1 MATFSVTYVHGQ
13 SKQVKKAAASI
24 FSLTTFKTDG
34 TLLASTNGVFIS
46 DNGEAISAFYP
57 FVGADSAVVIDTNGN
72 ALPVDVIIGANEL
85 YDVCKFKVNGKTTPI
100 KIASTPSHDGEKV
113 WMLGYSIKNQ
123 DAKQVPIQ
131 KTELFMDKYTY
142 YIFSS
147 ETPENMEGCP
157 FVNAKGEL
165 IGILQHANH
174 SEGTHAVDAHFMKDM
189 QINNGLSLADPVL
202 RQTTIRT
209 QLPAKEEDALVTMM
223 MASEQNK
230 KNYLKY
236 IQDFKHS
243 FPHAVDGYAA
253 QARQYANKKEFAK
266 AATEMETAIQNV
278 HKKDAA
284 HAEYAK
290 IIFHQQLFQPDS
302 TYLAWS
308 LDKALAEAQKA
319 YEINPLPA
327 YQHQQAQ
334 IIYSKGNYQKAY
346 DMFIALTKTNLRS
359 GELFYEAAQ
368 AKAQLK
374 ANQAEILSLLDSA
387 VAACPQPLTPIAAP
401 FVLARGAA
409 YDQAGDYKKAI
420 MDYNRYDTLM
430 LGRANHEFY
439 YTRFNCNVKL
449 RRYQQALNDIAH
461 AAVLNRQEPTYLAEM
476 ASLQLKVN
484 YIDDALKT
492 AELCIGI
499 APNYPDIYLIKGL
512 ALIQKKQKKLG
523 IEAFEKAIIR
533 KTKRSEKI
541 KRSDVFRKTKCSFF
555 DFPTHNLKTPQK
567 TLGRF
572 KFLNHKNLT
581 HSNRTSRSHH
591 HQAVALFALNC
602 SRICLHFRDSV

>member
-34 TLLASTNGVFIS
+34 TLLASTNGVFIN

-100 KIASTPSHDGEKV
+100 KIASTPSMNGEKV

-209 QLPAKEEDALVTMM
+209 QLPAKEEDALVTLM

-236 IQDFKHS
+236 IQDFKRS

-346 DMFIALTKTNLRS
+346 DMFLALTKTNLRS

-523 IEAFEKAIIR
+523 IEAFEKA
-533 KTKRSEKI
+533 KQLGDKRAQDYIDKY
-541 KRSDVFRKTKCSFF
+541 K
-555 DFPTHNLKTPQK
+555 
-567 TLGRF
+567 
-572 KFLNHKNLT
+572 
-581 HSNRTSRSHH
+581 
-591 HQAVALFALNC
+591 
-602 SRICLHFRDSV
+602 

>member
-34 TLLASTNGVFIS
+34 TLLASTNGVFIN

-100 KIASTPSHDGEKV
+100 KIASTPSNDGEKV

-209 QLPAKEEDALVTMM
+209 QLPAKEEDALVTLM

-236 IQDFKHS
+236 IQDFKRS

-523 IEAFEKAIIR
+523 IEAFEKA
-533 KTKRSEKI
+533 KQLGDKRAQDYIDKY
-541 KRSDVFRKTKCSFF
+541 K
-555 DFPTHNLKTPQK
+555 
-567 TLGRF
+567 
-572 KFLNHKNLT
+572 
-581 HSNRTSRSHH
+581 
-591 HQAVALFALNC
+591 
-602 SRICLHFRDSV
+602 

>member
-100 KIASTPSHDGEKV
+100 KIASTPSNNGEKV

-209 QLPAKEEDALVTMM
+209 QLPAKEEDALVTLM

-236 IQDFKHS
+236 IQDFKRS

-346 DMFIALTKTNLRS
+346 DIFIALTKTNLRS

-449 RRYQQALNDIAH
+449 QRYQQALNDIAH

-492 AELCIGI
+492 AELCIGV

-523 IEAFEKAIIR
+523 IEAFEKA
-533 KTKRSEKI
+533 KQLGDKRAQDYIDKY
-541 KRSDVFRKTKCSFF
+541 K
-555 DFPTHNLKTPQK
+555 
-567 TLGRF
+567 
-572 KFLNHKNLT
+572 
-581 HSNRTSRSHH
+581 
-591 HQAVALFALNC
+591 
-602 SRICLHFRDSV
+602 

>member
-34 TLLASTNGVFIS
+34 TLLASTNGVFIN

-100 KIASTPSHDGEKV
+100 KIASTPSNNGEKV

-123 DAKQVPIQ
+123 EAKQVPIQ

-209 QLPAKEEDALVTMM
+209 QLPAKEEDALVTLM

-236 IQDFKHS
+236 IQDFKHL

-290 IIFHQQLFQPDS
+290 IIFHQQLFQLDS

-308 LDKALAEAQKA
+308 LDKALTEAQKA

-346 DMFIALTKTNLRS
+346 DMFIALTKKNLRS

-523 IEAFEKAIIR
+523 IEAFEKA
-533 KTKRSEKI
+533 KQLGDKRAQDYIDKY
-541 KRSDVFRKTKCSFF
+541 K
-555 DFPTHNLKTPQK
+555 
-567 TLGRF
+567 
-572 KFLNHKNLT
+572 
-581 HSNRTSRSHH
+581 
-591 HQAVALFALNC
+591 
-602 SRICLHFRDSV
+602 

>member
-100 KIASTPSHDGEKV
+100 KIASTPSNNGEKV

-123 DAKQVPIQ
+123 EAKQVPIQ

-209 QLPAKEEDALVTMM
+209 QLPTKEEDALVTLM

-236 IQDFKHS
+236 IQDFKRL

-266 AATEMETAIQNV
+266 AATEMEPAIQNV

-308 LDKALAEAQKA
+308 LDKALTEAQKA

-492 AELCIGI
+492 AELCIGV

-523 IEAFEKAIIR
+523 IEAFEKA
-533 KTKRSEKI
+533 KQLGDKRAQDYIDKY
-541 KRSDVFRKTKCSFF
+541 K
-555 DFPTHNLKTPQK
+555 
-567 TLGRF
+567 
-572 KFLNHKNLT
+572 
-581 HSNRTSRSHH
+581 
-591 HQAVALFALNC
+591 
-602 SRICLHFRDSV
+602 

>member
-24 FSLTTFKTDG
+24 FRLTTFKTDG

-100 KIASTPSHDGEKV
+100 KIASTPSNDGEKV

-209 QLPAKEEDALVTMM
+209 QLPAKEEDALVTLM

-253 QARQYANKKEFAK
+253 QARQYANNKEFAK

-290 IIFHQQLFQPDS
+290 IIFHQQLFQPDT

-523 IEAFEKAIIR
+523 IEAFEKA
-533 KTKRSEKI
+533 KQLGDKRAQDYIDKY
-541 KRSDVFRKTKCSFF
+541 K
-555 DFPTHNLKTPQK
+555 
-567 TLGRF
+567 
-572 KFLNHKNLT
+572 
-581 HSNRTSRSHH
+581 
-591 HQAVALFALNC
+591 
-602 SRICLHFRDSV
+602 

>member
-46 DNGEAISAFYP
+46 DNGEAVSAFYP

-100 KIASTPSHDGEKV
+100 KIANTPSMDGEKV

-123 DAKQVPIQ
+123 EAKQVPIQ

-209 QLPAKEEDALVTMM
+209 QLPAKEEDALVTLM

-236 IQDFKHS
+236 IQDFKRL

-308 LDKALAEAQKA
+308 LDKALTEAQKA

-523 IEAFEKAIIR
+523 IEAFEKA
-533 KTKRSEKI
+533 KQLGDKRAQDYIDKY
-541 KRSDVFRKTKCSFF
+541 K
-555 DFPTHNLKTPQK
+555 
-567 TLGRF
+567 
-572 KFLNHKNLT
+572 
-581 HSNRTSRSHH
+581 
-591 HQAVALFALNC
+591 
-602 SRICLHFRDSV
+602 

>member
-72 ALPVDVIIGANEL
+72 ALPVYVIIGANEL

-100 KIASTPSHDGEKV
+100 KIASTPSNNGEKV

-123 DAKQVPIQ
+123 EAKQVPIQ

-209 QLPAKEEDALVTMM
+209 QLPAKEEDALVTLM

-236 IQDFKHS
+236 IQDFKHL

-308 LDKALAEAQKA
+308 LDKALTEAQKA

-492 AELCIGI
+492 AELCIGV

-523 IEAFEKAIIR
+523 IEAFEKA
-533 KTKRSEKI
+533 KQLGDKRAQDYIDKY
-541 KRSDVFRKTKCSFF
+541 K
-555 DFPTHNLKTPQK
+555 
-567 TLGRF
+567 
-572 KFLNHKNLT
+572 
-581 HSNRTSRSHH
+581 
-591 HQAVALFALNC
+591 
-602 SRICLHFRDSV
+602 

>member
-100 KIASTPSHDGEKV
+100 KIASTPSNDGEKV

-209 QLPAKEEDALVTMM
+209 QLPAKEEDALVTLM

-236 IQDFKHS
+236 IQDFKRS

-346 DMFIALTKTNLRS
+346 DMFLALTKTNLRS

-523 IEAFEKAIIR
+523 IEAFEKA
-533 KTKRSEKI
+533 KQLGDKRAQDYIDKY
-541 KRSDVFRKTKCSFF
+541 K
-555 DFPTHNLKTPQK
+555 
-567 TLGRF
+567 
-572 KFLNHKNLT
+572 
-581 HSNRTSRSHH
+581 
-591 HQAVALFALNC
+591 
-602 SRICLHFRDSV
+602 

>member
-24 FSLTTFKTDG
+24 FRLTTFKTDG
-34 TLLASTNGVFIS
+34 TLLASTNGVFIN

-85 YDVCKFKVNGKTTPI
+85 YDVCKFKVNGKTTSI
-100 KIASTPSHDGEKV
+100 KIASTPSNDGEKV

-123 DAKQVPIQ
+123 EAKQVPIQ

-209 QLPAKEEDALVTMM
+209 QLPTKEEDALVTLM

-236 IQDFKHS
+236 IQDFKHL
-243 FPHAVDGYAA
+243 FPHAIDGYAA

-308 LDKALAEAQKA
+308 LDKALTEAQKA

-492 AELCIGI
+492 AELCIEV

-523 IEAFEKAIIR
+523 IEAFEKA
-533 KTKRSEKI
+533 KQLGDKRAQDYIDKY
-541 KRSDVFRKTKCSFF
+541 K
-555 DFPTHNLKTPQK
+555 
-567 TLGRF
+567 
-572 KFLNHKNLT
+572 
-581 HSNRTSRSHH
+581 
-591 HQAVALFALNC
+591 
-602 SRICLHFRDSV
+602 

>member
-100 KIASTPSHDGEKV
+100 KIASTPSNNGEKV

-209 QLPAKEEDALVTMM
+209 QLPAKEEDALVTLM

-236 IQDFKHS
+236 IQDFKRL

-278 HKKDAA
+278 NKKDAA

-302 TYLAWS
+302 TYLVWS

-523 IEAFEKAIIR
+523 IEAFEKA
-533 KTKRSEKI
+533 KQLGDKRAQDYIDKY
-541 KRSDVFRKTKCSFF
+541 K
-555 DFPTHNLKTPQK
+555 
-567 TLGRF
+567 
-572 KFLNHKNLT
+572 
-581 HSNRTSRSHH
+581 
-591 HQAVALFALNC
+591 
-602 SRICLHFRDSV
+602 

>member
-100 KIASTPSHDGEKV
+100 KIASTPSNNGEKV

-123 DAKQVPIQ
+123 EAKQVPIQ

-209 QLPAKEEDALVTMM
+209 QLPAKEEDALVTLM

-236 IQDFKHS
+236 IQDFKHL

-308 LDKALAEAQKA
+308 LDKALTEAQKA

-523 IEAFEKAIIR
+523 IEAFEKA
-533 KTKRSEKI
+533 KQLGDKRAQDYIDKY
-541 KRSDVFRKTKCSFF
+541 K
-555 DFPTHNLKTPQK
+555 
-567 TLGRF
+567 
-572 KFLNHKNLT
+572 
-581 HSNRTSRSHH
+581 
-591 HQAVALFALNC
+591 
-602 SRICLHFRDSV
+602 

>member
-34 TLLASTNGVFIS
+34 TLLASTNGVFIN
-46 DNGEAISAFYP
+46 DDGEAISAFYP

-100 KIASTPSHDGEKV
+100 KIASTPSMNGEKV

-123 DAKQVPIQ
+123 EAKQVPIQ

-209 QLPAKEEDALVTMM
+209 QLPAKEEDALVTLM

-236 IQDFKHS
+236 IQDFKRL

-346 DMFIALTKTNLRS
+346 DMFLALTKTNLRS

-523 IEAFEKAIIR
+523 IEAFEKA
-533 KTKRSEKI
+533 KQLGDKRAQDYIDKY
-541 KRSDVFRKTKCSFF
+541 K
-555 DFPTHNLKTPQK
+555 
-567 TLGRF
+567 
-572 KFLNHKNLT
+572 
-581 HSNRTSRSHH
+581 
-591 HQAVALFALNC
+591 
-602 SRICLHFRDSV
+602 

>member
-72 ALPVDVIIGANEL
+72 ALSVDVIIGANEL

-100 KIASTPSHDGEKV
+100 KIASTPSMNGEKV

-123 DAKQVPIQ
+123 EAKQVPIQ

-209 QLPAKEEDALVTMM
+209 QLPAKEEDALVTLM

-236 IQDFKHS
+236 IQDFKRS

-308 LDKALAEAQKA
+308 LDNALAEAQKA

-461 AAVLNRQEPTYLAEM
+461 AAVLNQQEPTYLAEM

-523 IEAFEKAIIR
+523 IEAFEKA
-533 KTKRSEKI
+533 KQLGDKRAQDYIDKY
-541 KRSDVFRKTKCSFF
+541 K
-555 DFPTHNLKTPQK
+555 
-567 TLGRF
+567 
-572 KFLNHKNLT
+572 
-581 HSNRTSRSHH
+581 
-591 HQAVALFALNC
+591 
-602 SRICLHFRDSV
+602 

>member
-34 TLLASTNGVFIS
+34 TLLASTNGVFIN

-100 KIASTPSHDGEKV
+100 KIASTPSNDGEKV

-142 YIFSS
+142 YIFTS

-209 QLPAKEEDALVTMM
+209 QLPAKEEDALVTLM

-236 IQDFKHS
+236 IQDFKRS

-461 AAVLNRQEPTYLAEM
+461 AAVLNRKEPTYLAEM

-523 IEAFEKAIIR
+523 IEAFEKA
-533 KTKRSEKI
+533 KQLGDKRAQDYIDKY
-541 KRSDVFRKTKCSFF
+541 K
-555 DFPTHNLKTPQK
+555 
-567 TLGRF
+567 
-572 KFLNHKNLT
+572 
-581 HSNRTSRSHH
+581 
-591 HQAVALFALNC
+591 
-602 SRICLHFRDSV
+602 

>member
-72 ALPVDVIIGANEL
+72 ALSVDVIIGANEL

-100 KIASTPSHDGEKV
+100 KIASTPSNNGEKV

-123 DAKQVPIQ
+123 EAKQVPIQ

-209 QLPAKEEDALVTMM
+209 QLPAKEEDALVTLM

-230 KNYLKY
+230 KNYIKY
-236 IQDFKHS
+236 IQDFKHL
-243 FPHAVDGYAA
+243 FPQAVDGYAA

-523 IEAFEKAIIR
+523 IEAFEKA
-533 KTKRSEKI
+533 KQLGDKRAQDYIDKY
-541 KRSDVFRKTKCSFF
+541 K
-555 DFPTHNLKTPQK
+555 
-567 TLGRF
+567 
-572 KFLNHKNLT
+572 
-581 HSNRTSRSHH
+581 
-591 HQAVALFALNC
+591 
-602 SRICLHFRDSV
+602 

>member
-24 FSLTTFKTDG
+24 FRLTTFKTDG

-100 KIASTPSHDGEKV
+100 KIASTPSNNGEKV

-123 DAKQVPIQ
+123 EAKQVPIQ

-157 FVNAKGEL
+157 FVNTKGEL

-209 QLPAKEEDALVTMM
+209 QLPAKEEDALVTLM

-236 IQDFKHS
+236 IQDFKRL

-523 IEAFEKAIIR
+523 IEAFEKA
-533 KTKRSEKI
+533 KQLGDKRAQDYIDKY
-541 KRSDVFRKTKCSFF
+541 K
-555 DFPTHNLKTPQK
+555 
-567 TLGRF
+567 
-572 KFLNHKNLT
+572 
-581 HSNRTSRSHH
+581 
-591 HQAVALFALNC
+591 
-602 SRICLHFRDSV
+602 

>member
-100 KIASTPSHDGEKV
+100 KIASTPSNDGEKV

-142 YIFSS
+142 YIFTS

-209 QLPAKEEDALVTMM
+209 QLPAKEEDALVTLM

-236 IQDFKHS
+236 IQDFKQS

-346 DMFIALTKTNLRS
+346 DMFLALTKTNLRS

-523 IEAFEKAIIR
+523 IEAFEKA
-533 KTKRSEKI
+533 KQLGDKRAQDYIDKY
-541 KRSDVFRKTKCSFF
+541 K
-555 DFPTHNLKTPQK
+555 
-567 TLGRF
+567 
-572 KFLNHKNLT
+572 
-581 HSNRTSRSHH
+581 
-591 HQAVALFALNC
+591 
-602 SRICLHFRDSV
+602 

>member
-34 TLLASTNGVFIS
+34 TLLASTNGVFIN

-100 KIASTPSHDGEKV
+100 KIASTPSNNGEKV

-123 DAKQVPIQ
+123 EAKQVPIQ

-209 QLPAKEEDALVTMM
+209 QLPAKEEDALVTLM

-236 IQDFKHS
+236 IQDFKRL

-346 DMFIALTKTNLRS
+346 DMFLALTKTNLRS

-523 IEAFEKAIIR
+523 IEAFEKA
-533 KTKRSEKI
+533 KQLGDKRAQDYIDKY
-541 KRSDVFRKTKCSFF
+541 K
-555 DFPTHNLKTPQK
+555 
-567 TLGRF
+567 
-572 KFLNHKNLT
+572 
-581 HSNRTSRSHH
+581 
-591 HQAVALFALNC
+591 
-602 SRICLHFRDSV
+602 

>member
-100 KIASTPSHDGEKV
+100 KIASTPSMNGEKV

-209 QLPAKEEDALVTMM
+209 QLPAKEEDALVTLM

-236 IQDFKHS
+236 IQDFKRS

-346 DMFIALTKTNLRS
+346 DMFLALTKTNLRS

-523 IEAFEKAIIR
+523 IEAFEKA
-533 KTKRSEKI
+533 KQLGDKRAQDYIDKY
-541 KRSDVFRKTKCSFF
+541 K
-555 DFPTHNLKTPQK
+555 
-567 TLGRF
+567 
-572 KFLNHKNLT
+572 
-581 HSNRTSRSHH
+581 
-591 HQAVALFALNC
+591 
-602 SRICLHFRDSV
+602 

>member
-34 TLLASTNGVFIS
+34 TLLASTNGVFIN

-100 KIASTPSHDGEKV
+100 KIASTPSNNGEKV

-123 DAKQVPIQ
+123 EAKQVPIQ

-209 QLPAKEEDALVTMM
+209 QLPAKEEDALVTLM

-236 IQDFKHS
+236 IQDFKHL
-243 FPHAVDGYAA
+243 FPHAIDGYAA

-523 IEAFEKAIIR
+523 IEAFEKA
-533 KTKRSEKI
+533 KQLGDKRAQDYIDKY
-541 KRSDVFRKTKCSFF
+541 K
-555 DFPTHNLKTPQK
+555 
-567 TLGRF
+567 
-572 KFLNHKNLT
+572 
-581 HSNRTSRSHH
+581 
-591 HQAVALFALNC
+591 
-602 SRICLHFRDSV
+602 

>member
-24 FSLTTFKTDG
+24 FRLTTFKTDG

-100 KIASTPSHDGEKV
+100 KIASTPSNDGEKV

-123 DAKQVPIQ
+123 EAKQVPIQ

-209 QLPAKEEDALVTMM
+209 QLPAKEEDALVTLM

-236 IQDFKHS
+236 IQDFKRL

-346 DMFIALTKTNLRS
+346 DMFLALTKTNLRS

-492 AELCIGI
+492 AELCIGV

-523 IEAFEKAIIR
+523 IEAFEKA
-533 KTKRSEKI
+533 KQLGDKRAQDYIDKY
-541 KRSDVFRKTKCSFF
+541 K
-555 DFPTHNLKTPQK
+555 
-567 TLGRF
+567 
-572 KFLNHKNLT
+572 
-581 HSNRTSRSHH
+581 
-591 HQAVALFALNC
+591 
-602 SRICLHFRDSV
+602 

>member
-100 KIASTPSHDGEKV
+100 KIASTPSNNGEKV

-123 DAKQVPIQ
+123 EAKQVPIQ

-209 QLPAKEEDALVTMM
+209 QLPAKEEDALVTLM

-236 IQDFKHS
+236 IQDFKHL
-243 FPHAVDGYAA
+243 FPHAIDGYAA

-523 IEAFEKAIIR
+523 IEAFEKA
-533 KTKRSEKI
+533 KQLGDKRAQDYIDKY
-541 KRSDVFRKTKCSFF
+541 K
-555 DFPTHNLKTPQK
+555 
-567 TLGRF
+567 
-572 KFLNHKNLT
+572 
-581 HSNRTSRSHH
+581 
-591 HQAVALFALNC
+591 
-602 SRICLHFRDSV
+602 

>member
-100 KIASTPSHDGEKV
+100 KIASTPSMNGEKV

-209 QLPAKEEDALVTMM
+209 QLPAKEEDALVTLM

-236 IQDFKHS
+236 IQDFKRS

-523 IEAFEKAIIR
+523 IEAFEKA
-533 KTKRSEKI
+533 KQLGDKRAQDYIDKY
-541 KRSDVFRKTKCSFF
+541 K
-555 DFPTHNLKTPQK
+555 
-567 TLGRF
+567 
-572 KFLNHKNLT
+572 
-581 HSNRTSRSHH
+581 
-591 HQAVALFALNC
+591 
-602 SRICLHFRDSV
+602 

>member
-100 KIASTPSHDGEKV
+100 KIASTPSNDGEKV

-123 DAKQVPIQ
+123 EAKQVPIQ

-209 QLPAKEEDALVTMM
+209 QLPAKEEDALVTLM

-236 IQDFKHS
+236 IQDFKRS

-346 DMFIALTKTNLRS
+346 DMFLALTKTNLRS

-492 AELCIGI
+492 AELCIGV

-523 IEAFEKAIIR
+523 IEAFEKA
-533 KTKRSEKI
+533 KQLGDKRAQDYIDKY
-541 KRSDVFRKTKCSFF
+541 K
-555 DFPTHNLKTPQK
+555 
-567 TLGRF
+567 
-572 KFLNHKNLT
+572 
-581 HSNRTSRSHH
+581 
-591 HQAVALFALNC
+591 
-602 SRICLHFRDSV
+602 

>member
-72 ALPVDVIIGANEL
+72 AFPVDVIIGANEL

-100 KIASTPSHDGEKV
+100 KIANTPSMDGEKV

-123 DAKQVPIQ
+123 EAKQVPIQ

-209 QLPAKEEDALVTMM
+209 QLPAKEEDALVTLM

-236 IQDFKHS
+236 IQDFKRL

-266 AATEMETAIQNV
+266 ATTEMETAIQNV

-374 ANQAEILSLLDSA
+374 ANQTEILSLLDSA

-492 AELCIGI
+492 AELCIGV

-523 IEAFEKAIIR
+523 IEAFEKA
-533 KTKRSEKI
+533 KQLGDKRAQDYIDKY
-541 KRSDVFRKTKCSFF
+541 K
-555 DFPTHNLKTPQK
+555 
-567 TLGRF
+567 
-572 KFLNHKNLT
+572 
-581 HSNRTSRSHH
+581 
-591 HQAVALFALNC
+591 
-602 SRICLHFRDSV
+602 

>member
-24 FSLTTFKTDG
+24 FRLTTFKTDG

-100 KIASTPSHDGEKV
+100 KIASTPSMNGEKV

-165 IGILQHANH
+165 IGILQHANL

-209 QLPAKEEDALVTMM
+209 QLPAKEEDALVTLM

-236 IQDFKHS
+236 IQDFKRL

-387 VAACPQPLTPIAAP
+387 VAVCPQPLTPIAAP

-523 IEAFEKAIIR
+523 IEAFEKA
-533 KTKRSEKI
+533 KQLGDKRAQDYIDKY
-541 KRSDVFRKTKCSFF
+541 K
-555 DFPTHNLKTPQK
+555 
-567 TLGRF
+567 
-572 KFLNHKNLT
+572 
-581 HSNRTSRSHH
+581 
-591 HQAVALFALNC
+591 
-602 SRICLHFRDSV
+602 

>member
-100 KIASTPSHDGEKV
+100 KIANTPSMDGEKV

-123 DAKQVPIQ
+123 EAKQVPIQ

-209 QLPAKEEDALVTMM
+209 QLPAKEEDALVTLL

-236 IQDFKHS
+236 IQDFKHL
-243 FPHAVDGYAA
+243 FPQAVDGYAA

-346 DMFIALTKTNLRS
+346 DMFLALTKTNLRS

-461 AAVLNRQEPTYLAEM
+461 AAVFNRQEPTYLAEM

-523 IEAFEKAIIR
+523 IEAFEKA
-533 KTKRSEKI
+533 KQLGDKRAQDYIDKY
-541 KRSDVFRKTKCSFF
+541 K
-555 DFPTHNLKTPQK
+555 
-567 TLGRF
+567 
-572 KFLNHKNLT
+572 
-581 HSNRTSRSHH
+581 
-591 HQAVALFALNC
+591 
-602 SRICLHFRDSV
+602 

>member
-100 KIASTPSHDGEKV
+100 KIASTPSNDGEKV

-209 QLPAKEEDALVTMM
+209 QLPAKEEDALVTLM

-236 IQDFKHS
+236 IQDFKRS

-308 LDKALAEAQKA
+308 LDKAFAEAQKA

-523 IEAFEKAIIR
+523 IEAFEKA
-533 KTKRSEKI
+533 KQLGDKRAQDYIDKY
-541 KRSDVFRKTKCSFF
+541 K
-555 DFPTHNLKTPQK
+555 
-567 TLGRF
+567 
-572 KFLNHKNLT
+572 
-581 HSNRTSRSHH
+581 
-591 HQAVALFALNC
+591 
-602 SRICLHFRDSV
+602 

>member
-34 TLLASTNGVFIS
+34 TLLASTNGVFIN

-100 KIASTPSHDGEKV
+100 KIANTPSMDGEKV

-209 QLPAKEEDALVTMM
+209 QLPAKEEDALVTLM

-236 IQDFKHS
+236 IQDFKRL

-308 LDKALAEAQKA
+308 FDKALAEAQKA

-346 DMFIALTKTNLRS
+346 DMFLALTKTNLRS

-492 AELCIGI
+492 TELCIGI

-523 IEAFEKAIIR
+523 IEAFEKA
-533 KTKRSEKI
+533 KQLGDKRAQDYIDKY
-541 KRSDVFRKTKCSFF
+541 K
-555 DFPTHNLKTPQK
+555 
-567 TLGRF
+567 
-572 KFLNHKNLT
+572 
-581 HSNRTSRSHH
+581 
-591 HQAVALFALNC
+591 
-602 SRICLHFRDSV
+602 

>member
-100 KIASTPSHDGEKV
+100 KIANTPSMDGEKV

-123 DAKQVPIQ
+123 EAKQVPIQ

-209 QLPAKEEDALVTMM
+209 QLPAKEEDALVTLL

-236 IQDFKHS
+236 IQDFKHL
-243 FPHAVDGYAA
+243 FPQAVDGYAA

-346 DMFIALTKTNLRS
+346 DMFLALTKTNLRS

-492 AELCIGI
+492 AELCIGV

-523 IEAFEKAIIR
+523 IEAFEKA
-533 KTKRSEKI
+533 KQLGDKRAQDYIDKY
-541 KRSDVFRKTKCSFF
+541 K
-555 DFPTHNLKTPQK
+555 
-567 TLGRF
+567 
-572 KFLNHKNLT
+572 
-581 HSNRTSRSHH
+581 
-591 HQAVALFALNC
+591 
-602 SRICLHFRDSV
+602 

>member
-100 KIASTPSHDGEKV
+100 KIASTPSNDGEKV

-209 QLPAKEEDALVTMM
+209 QLPAKEEDALVTLM

-236 IQDFKHS
+236 IQDFKRS

-308 LDKALAEAQKA
+308 FDKALAEAQKA

-492 AELCIGI
+492 TELCIGI

-523 IEAFEKAIIR
+523 IEAFEKA
-533 KTKRSEKI
+533 KQLGDKRAQDYIDKY
-541 KRSDVFRKTKCSFF
+541 K
-555 DFPTHNLKTPQK
+555 
-567 TLGRF
+567 
-572 KFLNHKNLT
+572 
-581 HSNRTSRSHH
+581 
-591 HQAVALFALNC
+591 
-602 SRICLHFRDSV
+602 

>member
-34 TLLASTNGVFIS
+34 TLLASTNGVFIN

-100 KIASTPSHDGEKV
+100 KIASTPSKTGEKV

-123 DAKQVPIQ
+123 EAKQVPIQ

-209 QLPAKEEDALVTMM
+209 QLPAKEEDALVTLM

-253 QARQYANKKEFAK
+253 QARQNANKKEFAK

-319 YEINPLPA
+319 YEINPLAA
-327 YQHQQAQ
+327 YLHQQAQ

-387 VAACPQPLTPIAAP
+387 VAACPKPLTPIAAP

-492 AELCIGI
+492 TELCIGI

-523 IEAFEKAIIR
+523 IEAFEKA
-533 KTKRSEKI
+533 KQLGDKRAQDYIDKY
-541 KRSDVFRKTKCSFF
+541 K
-555 DFPTHNLKTPQK
+555 
-567 TLGRF
+567 
-572 KFLNHKNLT
+572 
-581 HSNRTSRSHH
+581 
-591 HQAVALFALNC
+591 
-602 SRICLHFRDSV
+602 

>member
-100 KIASTPSHDGEKV
+100 KIASTPSNDGEKV

-209 QLPAKEEDALVTMM
+209 QLPAKEEDALVTLM

-236 IQDFKHS
+236 IQDFKRS

-302 TYLAWS
+302 TYLTWS

-523 IEAFEKAIIR
+523 IEAFEKA
-533 KTKRSEKI
+533 KQLGDKRAQDYIDKY
-541 KRSDVFRKTKCSFF
+541 K
-555 DFPTHNLKTPQK
+555 
-567 TLGRF
+567 
-572 KFLNHKNLT
+572 
-581 HSNRTSRSHH
+581 
-591 HQAVALFALNC
+591 
-602 SRICLHFRDSV
+602 

>member
-100 KIASTPSHDGEKV
+100 KIASTPSMNGEKV

-209 QLPAKEEDALVTMM
+209 QLPAKEEDALVTLM

-236 IQDFKHS
+236 IQDFKRS

-374 ANQAEILSLLDSA
+374 ANQAEILNLLDSA

-512 ALIQKKQKKLG
+512 AFIQKKQKKLG
-523 IEAFEKAIIR
+523 IEAFEKA
-533 KTKRSEKI
+533 KQLGDKRAQDYIDKY
-541 KRSDVFRKTKCSFF
+541 K
-555 DFPTHNLKTPQK
+555 
-567 TLGRF
+567 
-572 KFLNHKNLT
+572 
-581 HSNRTSRSHH
+581 
-591 HQAVALFALNC
+591 
-602 SRICLHFRDSV
+602 

>member
-100 KIASTPSHDGEKV
+100 KIASTPSMNGEKV

-209 QLPAKEEDALVTMM
+209 QLPAKEEDALVTLM

-236 IQDFKHS
+236 IQDFKRS

-266 AATEMETAIQNV
+266 AETEMETAIQNV

-346 DMFIALTKTNLRS
+346 DMFLALTKTNLRS

-523 IEAFEKAIIR
+523 IEAFEKA
-533 KTKRSEKI
+533 KQLGDKRAQDYIDKY
-541 KRSDVFRKTKCSFF
+541 K
-555 DFPTHNLKTPQK
+555 
-567 TLGRF
+567 
-572 KFLNHKNLT
+572 
-581 HSNRTSRSHH
+581 
-591 HQAVALFALNC
+591 
-602 SRICLHFRDSV
+602 

>member
-13 SKQVKKAAASI
+13 SKQVKKAAAAI

-100 KIASTPSHDGEKV
+100 KIASTPSMNGEKV

-209 QLPAKEEDALVTMM
+209 QLPAKEEDALVTLM

-236 IQDFKHS
+236 IQDFKHL

-308 LDKALAEAQKA
+308 LDKALAETQKA
-319 YEINPLPA
+319 YEINPLLA

-523 IEAFEKAIIR
+523 IEAFEKA
-533 KTKRSEKI
+533 KQLGDKRAQDYIDKY
-541 KRSDVFRKTKCSFF
+541 K
-555 DFPTHNLKTPQK
+555 
-567 TLGRF
+567 
-572 KFLNHKNLT
+572 
-581 HSNRTSRSHH
+581 
-591 HQAVALFALNC
+591 
-602 SRICLHFRDSV
+602 

>member
-34 TLLASTNGVFIS
+34 TLLASTNGVFIN

-100 KIASTPSHDGEKV
+100 KIASTPSNDGEKV

-123 DAKQVPIQ
+123 EAKQLPIQ

-209 QLPAKEEDALVTMM
+209 QLPAKEEDALVTLM

-236 IQDFKHS
+236 IQDFKRS

-346 DMFIALTKTNLRS
+346 DMFLALTKTNLRS

-492 AELCIGI
+492 AELCIEV

-523 IEAFEKAIIR
+523 IEAFEKA
-533 KTKRSEKI
+533 KQLGDKRAQDYIDKY
-541 KRSDVFRKTKCSFF
+541 K
-555 DFPTHNLKTPQK
+555 
-567 TLGRF
+567 
-572 KFLNHKNLT
+572 
-581 HSNRTSRSHH
+581 
-591 HQAVALFALNC
+591 
-602 SRICLHFRDSV
+602 

>member
-34 TLLASTNGVFIS
+34 TLLASTNGVFIN

-100 KIASTPSHDGEKV
+100 KIASTPSNDGEKV

-123 DAKQVPIQ
+123 EAKQLPIQ

-209 QLPAKEEDALVTMM
+209 QLPAKEEDALVTLM

-236 IQDFKHS
+236 IQDFKRS

-346 DMFIALTKTNLRS
+346 DMFLALTKTNLRS

-523 IEAFEKAIIR
+523 IEAFEKA
-533 KTKRSEKI
+533 KQLGDKRAQDYIDKY
-541 KRSDVFRKTKCSFF
+541 K
-555 DFPTHNLKTPQK
+555 
-567 TLGRF
+567 
-572 KFLNHKNLT
+572 
-581 HSNRTSRSHH
+581 
-591 HQAVALFALNC
+591 
-602 SRICLHFRDSV
+602 

>member
-100 KIASTPSHDGEKV
+100 KIASTPSMNGEKV

-123 DAKQVPIQ
+123 EAKQVPIQ

-209 QLPAKEEDALVTMM
+209 QLPAKEEDALVTLM

-236 IQDFKHS
+236 IQDFKRS

-308 LDKALAEAQKA
+308 LDKAFAEAQKA

-523 IEAFEKAIIR
+523 IEAFEKA
-533 KTKRSEKI
+533 KQLGDKRAQDYIDKY
-541 KRSDVFRKTKCSFF
+541 K
-555 DFPTHNLKTPQK
+555 
-567 TLGRF
+567 
-572 KFLNHKNLT
+572 
-581 HSNRTSRSHH
+581 
-591 HQAVALFALNC
+591 
-602 SRICLHFRDSV
+602 